1 MIRIRQVGKTL
12 VLRRRIFE
20 VEIHSPGGGMQE
32 TRTPLPVFVLES
44 HVGVAEA
51 WAMVH
56 AASDLWDRGAP
67 DWVEMA
73 T

>member
-1 MIRIRQVGKTL
+1 MIRVRQVGTTL
-12 VLRRRIFE
+12 VLRRRLFE
-20 VEIHSPGGGMQE
+20 VEIHNPGRGVEE
-32 TRTPLPVFVLES
+32 TRTTVPVFVLES

-51 WAMVH
+51 WAMIH

-67 DWVEMA
+67 DWVEMD